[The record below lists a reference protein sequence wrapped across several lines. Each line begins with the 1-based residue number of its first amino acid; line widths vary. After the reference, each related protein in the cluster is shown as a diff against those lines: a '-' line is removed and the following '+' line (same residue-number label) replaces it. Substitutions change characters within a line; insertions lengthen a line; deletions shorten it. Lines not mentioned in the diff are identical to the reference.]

1 MPYAFVKKE
10 NVYTTTPKQMQQ
22 KAKPMNQNSLEKVC
36 AAAKSFFRR
45 QEGENWAIL
54 LGYGN
59 EGTPSMGI

>member
-22 KAKPMNQNSLEKVC
+22 KAKPMNQNSLEKVG

-45 QEGENWAIL
+45 QEGEN
-54 LGYGN
+54 
-59 EGTPSMGI
+59 